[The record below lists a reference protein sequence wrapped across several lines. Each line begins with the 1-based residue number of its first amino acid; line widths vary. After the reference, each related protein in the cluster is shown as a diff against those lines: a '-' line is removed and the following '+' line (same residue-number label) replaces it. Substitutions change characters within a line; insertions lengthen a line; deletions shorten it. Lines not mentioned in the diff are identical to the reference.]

1 MLHYATLSY
10 IMLHYWYIMLQYAT
24 LLVHCATSC
33 YIMLH
38 YATLCYIMLHYASLL
53 VQLCDL
59 TAPVALILRTS
70 RRPANLS
77 DYLLETQNIIV
88 HLNSS

>member
-1 MLHYATLSY
+1 
-10 IMLHYWYIMLQYAT
+10 MLHYWYI
-24 LLVHCATSC
+24 V
-33 YIMLH
+33 LH
-38 YATLCYIMLHYASLL
+38 HATLCYIMLHYATLL

-70 RRPANLS
+70 RGLANLS
-77 DYLLETQNIIV
+77 GYLLEIQNIIV

>member
-1 MLHYATLSY
+1 MLHYRYIVLHYATL
-10 IMLHYWYIMLQYAT
+10 
-24 LLVHCATSC
+24 C

-70 RRPANLS
+70 RRPENLS
-77 DYLLETQNIIV
+77 DYLLEIQNIIV